1 MTEKRE
7 IQLVEL
13 DGSLEVGNAPE
24 LRHQLQ
30 TEVESGSEWVII
42 DLSRVTFIDSSCL
55 GILVVAYKTTRRK
68 GGVIKF
74 ANPSSQVRQIFDLTR
89 LSQHV
94 EIYDSL
100 AECEESFV

>member
-1 MTEKRE
+1 MSEKRE
-7 IQLVEL
+7 IQVINLV
-13 DGSLEVGNAPE
+13 GSLEISNAPE

-30 TEVESGSEWVII
+30 TEIESGNEWLMI

-68 GGVIKF
+68 GGIIKF
-74 ANPSSQVRQIFDLTR
+74 VNPSPQVKQIFDLTR

-100 AECEESFV
+100 AECEDSFV